1 VIKYDSKIHARWVF
15 TGASTMRLASSRPN
29 LTNIPARGW
38 GKNVKKI
45 FIPPPGK
52 IYFSADA
59 SNLETRIVLDNAG
72 VDSRTIAT
80 DAFKWLVQQAPEA
93 FTKAGEMAGK
103 SARDM
108 AKIVSHGSN
117 YGAGIKLFD
126 PYEISTSVVK
136 TQIKEGALEIF
147 EDWIY
152 HGKIVGFTGVRMAE
166 ILFRLNK
173 KTPKKEVLGL
183 RRKSLEIQKCYFDN
197 FPIRAWHRKVLK
209 EAERGFIQTRW
220 GSYLTLIES
229 PVENAK
235 ISLAKKGQGEGAEYV
250 QGKQIELLRKV
261 CNKDVTMDAQVH
273 DEILLAIPK
282 DYPKDGI
289 AEIVNILHGESHRIP
304 GFYCPWKSKL
314 LWNWGTKIMDNCQ
327 KCGKGD
333 LFIKPKGGNEIVWCC
348 DKCDNEE
355 EFKR

>member
-1 VIKYDSKIHARWVF
+1 
-15 TGASTMRLASSRPN
+15 MRLASSRPN
-29 LTNIPARGW
+29 LTNVPNRGW

-52 IYFSADA
+52 IYCSSDA

-72 VDSRTIAT
+72 IDSRTIDR
-80 DAFKWLVQQAPEA
+80 DAFTWLVNQAPEA
-93 FTKAGEMAGK
+93 FELAGKLAGK
-103 SARDM
+103 SPRDM

-126 PYEISTSVVK
+126 PYELQTSVVK
-136 TQIKEGALEIF
+136 NLINKGALEVF
-147 EDWIY
+147 PDWIY
-152 HGKIVGFTGVRMAE
+152 CGKVVGFTGVRMAE

-173 KTPKKEVLGL
+173 KTPKEKALEL
-183 RRKSLEIQKCYFDN
+183 RKKALEIQRCYFDN
-197 FPIRAWHRKVLK
+197 FPIRSWHRKIFK

-220 GSYLTLIES
+220 GSYLALIES

-235 ISLAKKGQGEGAEYV
+235 IAAAKIGQGEGAEYV
-250 QGKQIELLRKV
+250 QGKQLELLRRV

-289 AEIVNILHGESHRIP
+289 REIVEILHGESHRIP
-304 GFYCPWKSKL
+304 GFYCPWKTRL
-314 LWNWGTKIMDNCQ
+314 MVNWGTKIKENC
-327 KCGKGD
+327 KCKPGAEFYLRPTGND
-333 LFIKPKGGNEIVWCC
+333 LVWTCE
-348 DKCDNEE
+348 KCERDE
-355 EFKR
+355 EFKRL

>member
-1 VIKYDSKIHARWVF
+1 
-15 TGASTMRLASSRPN
+15 MRLASSRPN

-93 FTKAGEMAGK
+93 FAKAGEMAGK

-126 PYEISTSVVK
+126 PYEINTSVVK
-136 TQIKEGALEIF
+136 VQIKEGALEIF
-147 EDWIY
+147 ADWIY
-152 HGKIVGFTGVRMAE
+152 HGKVVGFTGVRMAE

-173 KTPKKEVLGL
+173 KTP
-183 RRKSLEIQKCYFDN
+183 
-197 FPIRAWHRKVLK
+197 
-209 EAERGFIQTRW
+209 
-220 GSYLTLIES
+220 
-229 PVENAK
+229 
-235 ISLAKKGQGEGAEYV
+235 
-250 QGKQIELLRKV
+250 
-261 CNKDVTMDAQVH
+261 
-273 DEILLAIPK
+273 
-282 DYPKDGI
+282 
-289 AEIVNILHGESHRIP
+289 
-304 GFYCPWKSKL
+304 
-314 LWNWGTKIMDNCQ
+314 
-327 KCGKGD
+327 
-333 LFIKPKGGNEIVWCC
+333 
-348 DKCDNEE
+348 
-355 EFKR
+355 

>member
-1 VIKYDSKIHARWVF
+1 MIPKIHARWVF

-52 IYFSADA
+52 IYFNSDS
-59 SNLETRIVLDNAG
+59 SNLETRIVLDNCG
-72 VDSRTIAT
+72 VDSRTIGS
-80 DAFKWLVQQAPEA
+80 DAFRWLLNQATEDFEEA
-93 FTKAGEMAGK
+93 GRLANK

-108 AKIVSHGSN
+108 VKITSHSSA
-117 YGAGIKLFD
+117 YLAGLKLFE
-126 PYEISTSVVK
+126 PYEIETQQVK
-136 TQIKEGALEIF
+136 QLVRAGALEIHP
-147 EDWIY
+147 DWIY
-152 HGKIVGFTGVRMAE
+152 CGKVVGFTGIRLAE

-173 KTPKKEVLGL
+173 KTPKKDAFEF
-183 RRKSLEIQKCYFDN
+183 RRKSLQIQGYFFNN
-197 FPIRAWHRKVLK
+197 FPIRPWHRKIMK
-209 EAERGFIQTRW
+209 QAEGGAIQTRW
-220 GSYLTLIES
+220 GSYLALIES
-229 PVENAK
+229 PTENAK
-235 ISLAKKGQGEGAEYV
+235 IAAAKIGQGEGAEYV

-314 LWNWGTKIMDNCQ
+314 LWNWGTKIMDNC
-327 KCGKGD
+327 KACGKGD

-355 EFKR
+355 DFKR